1 MKHRVLPTFG
11 LAVVCLACAVPVLAQ
26 KLEGVP
32 PKTGHATFT
41 FASKDLTYDVV
52 EGGFQQVEG
61 FTTATLVFRPAVKP
75 KANSHLNL
83 TLMYQAPGKV
93 DLAAPF
99 SVNGIAMFG
108 DGSVTRYT
116 KGKSQCTITLTKAT
130 PTEVEGTADCP
141 LLHDISGEVA
151 APLTNVKFSATTK

>member
-99 SVNGIAMFG
+99 SVNGQIHQREEPVHDYPDQSDSDRGGG
-108 DGSVTRYT
+108 DGGLPAS
-116 KGKSQCTITLTKAT
+116 S
-130 PTEVEGTADCP
+130 
-141 LLHDISGEVA
+141 
-151 APLTNVKFSATTK
+151 